1 MNTPPERLT
10 IVQIRD
16 ITRALVPFTP
26 AAIYVFGSYGT
37 PSQHP
42 SSDLDLAFLPTLPVD
57 PIQIFQIA
65 NHLSGSLGFEV
76 DLVDLN
82 RASTVFRKEVIR
94 TGAPI
99 HIGDPSLRHRF
110 EMYALSDYA
119 RLNEE
124 RRETI
129 TQ

>member
-16 ITRALVPFTP
+16 ITRALAPFAP

-124 RRETI
+124 RWETI

>member
-16 ITRALVPFTP
+16 ITRALVPFAP

-65 NHLSGSLGFEV
+65 NHLSGSLGLEV
-76 DLVDLN
+76 DLIDLN

-99 HIGDPSLRHRF
+99 QMGDLSLRHRF

-124 RRETI
+124 RREI
-129 TQ
+129 IAK

>member
-16 ITRALVPFTP
+16 ITRALVPFAP

-99 HIGDPSLRHRF
+99 HIGDPSLRRRF

>member
-1 MNTPPERLT
+1 M
-10 IVQIRD
+10 
-16 ITRALVPFTP
+16 PFAP

-124 RRETI
+124 RREII

>member
-10 IVQIRD
+10 IVQIRN
-16 ITRALVPFTP
+16 ITRALAPFAP

-124 RRETI
+124 RWETI

>member
-16 ITRALVPFTP
+16 ITRALVPFAP

-65 NHLSGSLGFEV
+65 NHLAGSLGFEV

-99 HIGDPSLRHRF
+99 HIGDSSLRRRF

-124 RRETI
+124 RREII

>member
-1 MNTPPERLT
+1 MSSALTVRRRNTPPATSISRSFQHCLW
-10 IVQIRD
+10 I
-16 ITRALVPFTP
+16 
-26 AAIYVFGSYGT
+26 
-37 PSQHP
+37 PSK
-42 SSDLDLAFLPTLPVD
+42 F
-57 PIQIFQIA
+57 FQIA

-82 RASTVFRKEVIR
+82 RASTVFRKEVIC

-124 RRETI
+124 RRKII

>member
-1 MNTPPERLT
+1 MSTPPERLT

-16 ITRALVPFTP
+16 ITRALAPFAP
-26 AAIYVFGSYGT
+26 AVIYVFGSYGT
-37 PSQHP
+37 ASQHP
-42 SSDLDLAFLPTLPVD
+42 SSDLDLAFLPTLPAD

-65 NHLSGSLGFEV
+65 NHLSGSLGLEV
-76 DLVDLN
+76 DLIDLN

-99 HIGDPSLRHRF
+99 QMGDLSLRHRF

-124 RRETI
+124 RREI
-129 TQ
+129 IAK